1 MEKQP
6 SSKICPTC
14 NKGEPDV
21 NFYRHA
27 IECRSCITERARA
40 ETVEEQAAKHLRNK
54 LLREE
59 LKKLAREQFTKKKRA
74 KRAAAVKKLIP
85 DAGANFSEMAAVDP
99 VEQELARR
107 ELARRKLIEFVKQ
120 FHPRYKAGWVHHDIC
135 RRLEKFSAD
144 VEAGLSPR
152 LMLLMPPRHGKSQLA
167 SKLYP
172 AWHLGHYPHHEFIG
186 CSYNISLALDFSREI
201 RDVIRSDYYQKLFE
215 KTRLNPDFM
224 SAEAWRLL
232 TSTGVGAGGYNAAGV
247 GGGITGKGAHILVI
261 DDPVKNN
268 EEAESPDLRKKI
280 WNWYQSTAY
289 TRLAPGGGVL
299 IIQTWWHDDDLA
311 GRLQKEMLEDPEAD
325 QFEVIKYPAIAEEDE
340 EFRLMGEA
348 LHPDRYDLPALEK
361 IKRTLGTNYWSA
373 LYQQAPISEEG
384 AFFKQE
390 MFVHPVENPNPE
402 HLYIYQAWDLA
413 ISEEQVRTGDFTVG
427 ACVGV
432 DFDDNIHV
440 LDIWRKRTN
449 DTAEVEDAMLDMF
462 GKYKTVHGFGVED
475 GQIWR
480 SMKKGLKRRMQER
493 RLYIPLDDK
502 DNTLKPIASKMARAR
517 PLQGRM
523 QNRKVIWPR
532 GSSWLDTVQRE
543 LLRFPAGAHDDIVDA
558 LAWAVHLAVSK
569 APPARPV
576 MKWAKPEKTVAE
588 KLRTL
593 TKAGVGVSHMAA

>member
-1 MEKQP
+1 MCGKTAPEAA
-6 SSKICPTC
+6 
-14 NKGEPDV
+14 
-21 NFYRHA
+21 FYKKA
-27 IECRSCITERARA
+27 EECRSCLISRGHALTADEA
-40 ETVEEQAAKHLRNK
+40 AAKHMAK
-54 LLREE
+54 KILREE
-59 LKKLAREQFTKKKRA
+59 LKKLARLEFTKRKKT
-74 KRAAAVKKLIP
+74 KRVAAVKKLIP
-85 DAGANFSEMAAVDP
+85 QKQQNIEELPPVDP

-107 ELARRKLIEFVKQ
+107 ELARRKLIEFVQQ

-201 RDVIRSDYYQKLFE
+201 RDVIRSDYFQKLFE
-215 KTRLNPDFM
+215 RTRLNPDFM

-232 TSTGVGAGGYNAAGV
+232 SATGVGAGGYNAAGV

-311 GRLQKEMLEDPEAD
+311 GRLQKEMAENEEAD
-325 QFEVIKYPAIAEEDE
+325 QFVVVRYPAIAEEDE
-340 EFRLMGEA
+340 TYRLQGEA
-348 LHPDRYDLPALEK
+348 LHPDRYDLDALNK

-373 LYQQAPISEEG
+373 LYQQSPISEEG
-384 AFFKQE
+384 AYFKPD
-390 MFVHPVENPNPE
+390 MFRHPDETPRIE
-402 HLYIYQAWDLA
+402 DLLIYQAWDFA
-413 ISEEQVRTGDFTVG
+413 ISEAQVATGDWTVG
-427 ACVGV
+427 VTVGV
-432 DFDDNIHV
+432 DYDDNMHV
-440 LDIWRKRTN
+440 LEMTRLKTN
-449 DTAEVEDAMLDMF
+449 DTAVMEDAVIDMF
-462 GKYKTVHGFGVED
+462 TRYKHVNGFGVED

-480 SMKKGLKRRMQER
+480 TFKKGLKKRMADRRA
-493 RLYIPLDDK
+493 YIPLDEK
-502 DNTLKPIASKMARAR
+502 DNVLKPVNSKMARAR

-523 QNRKVIWPR
+523 QNRRVFFPR
-532 GSSWLDTVQRE
+532 GAPWFDAMQRE
-543 LLRFPAGAHDDIVDA
+543 LLRFPAGAHDDMVDA
-558 LAWAVHLAVSK
+558 LAWCAHLVSQK
-569 APPARPV
+569 SPPARPRQ
-576 MKWAKPEKTVAE
+576 MHSKPEKTVAE
-588 KLRTL
+588 KIRAMSRGGL
-593 TKAGVGVSHMAA
+593 GVSHMAA